1 MKCLRSGEP
10 LGGADE
16 MVPTSESLA
25 TNDCSASSHSCL
37 AGQVDSKKP
46 DTGNIEEAESSLRE
60 SGVLNYEVGFIKI
73 PCLLCFQ
80 NQNLLIDL
88 FLVVCSM
95 PYRECV

>member
-10 LGGADE
+10 LRGVDE

-25 TNDCSASSHSCL
+25 TNECSASRHSCL
-37 AGQVDSKKP
+37 VRQVDKKKS

-88 FLVVCSM
+88 FLVVCSV
-95 PYRECV
+95 PYGECV